1 MIFIS
6 LGLSILFPCLAYIY
20 VRHGNPACTLRK
32 RDLVKGALLG
42 ATLCTLVIMVTE
54 TVWDRLFD
62 PTGSHSLKVE
72 LLGSFFRAALLEE
85 GAKFVFVLWLRKK
98 HPHLTRLDA
107 VLLAGTVG
115 IGYGITE
122 KLAMGNA
129 VALAVNSVLLF
140 HMMFQ
145 FLMGW
150 HLWPVWDKP
159 LPSFAWL
166 RAFLFPLVMH
176 GVWDALV
183 CLAEAAVNSG
193 VTLYESLGA
202 GAMLVLVGTGVVIEL
217 ATLIHLRNLPPDA
230 KPEENE

>member
-32 RDLVKGALLG
+32 RDLIKGALLG
-42 ATLCTLVIMVTE
+42 ATLCTLVILLAE
-54 TVWDRLFD
+54 TAWDRLFD
-62 PTGSHSLKVE
+62 PDGSHSLRVQ

-85 GAKFVFVLWLRKK
+85 GAKFLFVLWLRKK
-98 HPHLTRLDA
+98 HPHLTRVDA

-115 IGYGITE
+115 VGYGITE

-129 VALAVNSVLLF
+129 VALAINSVLLF

-150 HLWPVWDKP
+150 HLWPVWDKH
-159 LPSFAWL
+159 LPSAAGF
-166 RAFLFPLVMH
+166 RAFLVSFVMH
-176 GVWDALV
+176 GVWDAAV
-183 CLAEAAVNSG
+183 CLAEAAVKSG
-193 VTLYESLGA
+193 DTLYESLGA
-202 GAMLVLVGTGVVIEL
+202 GAVLVLVGTGVVIEIV
-217 ATLIHLRNLPPDA
+217 TLYHLRRYSEDS
-230 KPEENE
+230 PEE